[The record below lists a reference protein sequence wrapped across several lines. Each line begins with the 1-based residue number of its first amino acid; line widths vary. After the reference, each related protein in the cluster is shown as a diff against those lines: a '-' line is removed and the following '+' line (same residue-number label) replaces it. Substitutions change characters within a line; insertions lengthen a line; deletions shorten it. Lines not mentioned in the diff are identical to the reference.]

1 VAISQNAF
9 KEGSV
14 LGVSLRQ
21 KAVVGAYV
29 LRQRLAGRKR
39 YPLVLMLEPLFRCNL
54 ACFGCGKIDYP
65 DAILNKRL
73 SVKECLDAVDECG
86 APMVA
91 IPGGEPLIHKE
102 IGEIVAGIIARKKFV
117 SLCTNALLLE
127 KKLHLFT
134 PSPYLFFSVH
144 LDGLKEHHDKSVCM
158 EGGYE
163 KAVAGIKAAQAK
175 GFAVNVN
182 CTVYGGHPPDDIAK
196 FLDLTTE
203 MGVGV
208 TISPGYAYER
218 APDQEHFLARKNTK
232 DVFRKV
238 FALGKGKNWN
248 LTHSAMFLDFLA
260 GNQEFHCTPWGMP
273 TRNIFGWQKPCYL
286 LGEGYAKTFTELME
300 TTDWD
305 AYGTGRYEK
314 CANCMAHCGYE
325 ATAADAMMKHPIE
338 AMMIGLRGVKTE
350 GEMAPEIDMSNQRP
364 AQYVFDSNVQLTMSD
379 MRANEARE
387 KAAKAAAQNSAQS
400 SASAA

>member
-1 VAISQNAF
+1 
-9 KEGSV
+9 
-14 LGVSLRQ
+14 
-21 KAVVGAYV
+21 
-29 LRQRLAGRKR
+29 
-39 YPLVLMLEPLFRCNL
+39 
-54 ACFGCGKIDYP
+54 
-65 DAILNKRL
+65 
-73 SVKECLDAVDECG
+73 
-86 APMVA
+86 
-91 IPGGEPLIHKE
+91 
-102 IGEIVAGIIARKKFV
+102 
-117 SLCTNALLLE
+117 
-127 KKLHLFT
+127 
-134 PSPYLFFSVH
+134 
-144 LDGLKEHHDKSVCM
+144 
-158 EGGYE
+158 
-163 KAVAGIKAAQAK
+163 
-175 GFAVNVN
+175 
-182 CTVYGGHPPDDIAK
+182 
-196 FLDLTTE
+196 
-203 MGVGV
+203 
-208 TISPGYAYER
+208 
-218 APDQEHFLARKNTK
+218 DQEHFLARRNTK
-232 DVFRKV
+232 EVFRKV

-350 GEMAPEIDMSNQRP
+350 GPMAPEIDMSQQRP
-364 AQYVFDSNVQLTMSD
+364 AQYVFDSNVQLTMSE

-387 KAAKAAAQNSAQS
+387 KAAKAAAKAEAAKT